1 LSLKVVWTKEWQG
14 GSKQQY
20 QSPPKKKKTK
30 KQSSVE
36 PRSEE
41 SNLRWEATSG
51 GKARKSRE
59 EGKQVG

>member
-1 LSLKVVWTKEWQG
+1 MARWEQAAVSISAE
-14 GSKQQY
+14 
-20 QSPPKKKKTK
+20 KKTK